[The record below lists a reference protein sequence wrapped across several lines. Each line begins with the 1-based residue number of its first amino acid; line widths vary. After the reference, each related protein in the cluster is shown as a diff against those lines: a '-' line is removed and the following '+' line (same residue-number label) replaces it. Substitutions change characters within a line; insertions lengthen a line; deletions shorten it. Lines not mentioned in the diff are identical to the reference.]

1 MFSTSGDILNL
12 VIAVCI
18 IALTIFLCLSLYY
31 LISTVKKAHRV
42 INSVEKG
49 VNKIQELIDFLHGK
63 IKNGGAYLMLAG
75 ELIKKGF
82 DYFSNKEKKQEDD
95 YEEEKPKR
103 KRKAKK

>member
-42 INSVEKG
+42 INSIEKG

-63 IKNGGAYLMLAG
+63 VKNGGAYLMLAG

-82 DYFSNKEKKQEDD
+82 DYFSKKEKRYEDD
-95 YEEEKPKR
+95 EVPKR
-103 KRKAKK
+103 KRKSKK

>member
-12 VIAVCI
+12 VIAVCV

-82 DYFSNKEKKQEDD
+82 DYFSKKEKKYDD
-95 YEEEKPKR
+95 EETPKR
-103 KRKAKK
+103 KRKSKK